1 MKFYSDVTN
10 KLYDTAEACEAAETA
25 FLKAE
30 EEKKNGHK
38 LALAEIDELLEH
50 FETARKEQEAAY
62 KEMSDTAKTLHS
74 KYVEYQRK
82 YGRLPDKH
90 YANYILTRMI

>member
-1 MKFYSDVTN
+1 MKFYSDVT
-10 KLYDTAEACEAAETA
+10 KTLYDTADACEAAEA
-25 FLKAE
+25 AYLKAE

-38 LALAEIDELLEH
+38 ILLEEIDALLAQ
-50 FETARKEQEAAY
+50 FQEQQKIQEEAY
-62 KEMSDTAKTLHS
+62 KEVISTGNILHK

-90 YANYILTRMI
+90 YTNYILTRML

>member
-10 KLYDTAEACEAAETA
+10 KLYDTAETCEAAETP

-38 LALAEIDELLEH
+38 LALAEIDEILED
-50 FETARKEQEAAY
+50 FETARKEQEVAY
-62 KEMSDTAKTLHS
+62 KEMTATAKVLHS

>member
-1 MKFYSDVTN
+1 MKFYSDVT
-10 KLYDTAEACEAAETA
+10 KTLYDTAEACEAAEA
-25 FLKAE
+25 AHLKAE

-38 LALAEIDELLEH
+38 ILMDEIEMLFAQFQKQQE
-50 FETARKEQEAAY
+50 EQSEAY
-62 KEMSDTAKTLHS
+62 KAMVTTSNLLHK

-90 YANYILTRMI
+90 YTNYILTRML

>member
-50 FETARKEQEAAY
+50 FEAARKEQEAAY
-62 KEMSDTAKTLHS
+62 KEMTATAKVLHS

>member
-10 KLYDTAEACEAAETA
+10 KLYETAEACEAAETA

-38 LALAEIDELLEH
+38 LALAEIDELLGH

-62 KEMSDTAKTLHS
+62 QEMSNTAKVLHS

-90 YANYILTRMI
+90 YANYILTRMM

>member
-1 MKFYSDVTN
+1 MKYYSDIT
-10 KLYDTAEACEAAETA
+10 KQMYDTVAQCEAEEAA
-25 FLKAE
+25 YLKAE

-38 LALAEIDELLEH
+38 IALAEIDKL
-50 FETARKEQEAAY
+50 FEEFQEQQKAHEAAY
-62 KEMSDTAKTLHS
+62 KIVIQTSKLLHS

-90 YANYILTRMI
+90 YINYILTRMI

>member
-38 LALAEIDELLEH
+38 MALAEIDEILED

-62 KEMSDTAKTLHS
+62 KEMTGTAKVLHS
-74 KYVEYQRK
+74 KYIEYQRK

>member
-25 FLKAE
+25 FLKTE

-38 LALAEIDELLEH
+38 MALAEIDELLEH

-62 KEMSDTAKTLHS
+62 KEMSNTAKVLHS

>member
-1 MKFYSDVTN
+1 MRYYSDVT
-10 KLYDTAEACEAAETA
+10 KLMYETAEQCEIEEAK

-38 LALAEIDELLEH
+38 LALAEMDERLEH

-62 KEMSDTAKTLHS
+62 KEMTATAKVLHS

-90 YANYILTRMI
+90 YTNYILTRML

>member
-38 LALAEIDELLEH
+38 MALAEIDEILED

-62 KEMSDTAKTLHS
+62 KEMTATAKVLHS

>member
-1 MKFYSDVTN
+1 MKFYSDVT
-10 KLYDTAEACEAAETA
+10 KQLYDTMEACEAAEVA
-25 FLKAE
+25 HLKAE

-38 LALAEIDELLEH
+38 LALVEIDELLEH
-50 FETARKEQEAAY
+50 FEAARKEQEAAY
-62 KEMSDTAKTLHS
+62 KEMSNTAKVLHS